1 MLFDFCQ
8 QRLSSIS
15 GFLSWESFL
24 CQSKD
29 VTFFMKNDLSELIL
43 ETYTSSHQEYCF
55 VMSDNIV
62 LLGFFALPHGNVLQI
77 NYMYIERIVG
87 EGAWKIVS
95 WKKMIT
101 KNKYVFEKRYFNLA
115 YQGFSMAL
123 KLLISFSIS
132 NQIQFQCIFPSDEK
146 KSQAIFLFLLKKDPL
161 DIWELFFW
169 MSVWVAKS

>member
-43 ETYTSSHQEYCF
+43 ETFTSSHQEYCF
-55 VMSDNIV
+55 AMSDNIV

-95 WKKMIT
+95 CKKNDNKKQVCVWKKIFQFGISRLF
-101 KNKYVFEKRYFNLA
+101 NGFEIVNILFN
-115 YQGFSMAL
+115 F
-123 KLLISFSIS
+123 
-132 NQIQFQCIFPSDEK
+132 
-146 KSQAIFLFLLKKDPL
+146 
-161 DIWELFFW
+161 
-169 MSVWVAKS
+169 